1 LCYLLLL
8 QLIHFVEVDIAK
20 SPEIAESAGIT
31 GTPTCQLFR
40 NKALVDTVRGV
51 QAKSEYRRRIQTALD
66 ITVDA

>member
-1 LCYLLLL
+1 
-8 QLIHFVEVDIAK
+8 VDIAK